1 MKHYLISITL
11 NLATLLLLIYNSIYI
26 FFSRFHCLNF
36 YQCPSDEVLTVALIF
51 LFSIFFFILEIY
63 FQNKI
68 KVPSLGFKIVAV
80 IFKVLNILA
89 FISAIILCFIH

>member
-1 MKHYLISITL
+1 MKHHLISITL

-36 YQCPSDEVLTVALIF
+36 YQCPSDEIRSVALIF
-51 LFSIFFFILEIY
+51 LFSIVLFILEIY

-68 KVPSLGFKIVAV
+68 KAPRLGFKIVAL
-80 IFKVLNILA
+80 IFKILNSIAFILA
-89 FISAIILCFIH
+89 VILCFSY